1 MSAGEVTHE
10 GPEKTVQRRKV
21 RPTSA
26 NVLQDPN
33 YLRAYDTAM
42 ELMSAW
48 LEDDSVD
55 SLIRHWDKTIN
66 HLESAGFEEAAIPC
80 RGYRDALVEYR
91 DDAGRED

>member
-1 MSAGEVTHE
+1 VSTGEVTHE
-10 GPEKTVQRRKV
+10 GAEKTVQRRVV
-21 RPTSA
+21 RPTQAETIQHAGYLLAFATA
-26 NVLQDPN
+26 N
-33 YLRAYDTAM
+33 
-42 ELMSAW
+42 ELMSRW
-48 LEDDSVD
+48 MEDDSVE